1 MTIGETSRR
10 SGWSP
15 RMLRYLEQD
24 GLVVPARSDSG
35 YRRYGI
41 RELNQLNALAEL
53 RTRFGVDL
61 RELEFALRLRREP
74 ALRAAVETWLAGTTV
89 PTRNRSP
96 RPGSSGSSAS
106 TSACSQATRPDPD
119 ERREDRWQPHCDTT

>member
-10 SGWSP
+10 TGWSA

-24 GLVVPARSDSG
+24 GLVVPSRSASG

-53 RTRFGVDL
+53 RSRFDVSL
-61 RELEFALRLRREP
+61 AELEFGLRLRREP
-74 ALRAAVETWLAGTTV
+74 ALRAAVETWLAGTAV
-89 PTRNRSP
+89 PSP
-96 RPGSSGSSAS
+96 QEAS
-106 TSACSQATRPDPD
+106 PAWVEWEQRKH
-119 ERREDRWQPHCDTT
+119 ERLLTNAA